1 MHIPHNHITLLK
13 QYPSTGQKNQKKTKK
28 QKDEALTKA
37 EIEVQKTQINSVDTV
52 KALEEAFDQL
62 TTSQARN
69 SIGLEKLIGQQEQ
82 LGKTILTAAQ
92 QSTFLEQRNRE
103 LNKTF
108 KISSVSAATLG
119 DRYDKI
125 ATSVGTGGKQIRK
138 YAQELNTLLPLQAKN
153 ITENDKATGTMN
165 KFGKQLLTTGKYF
178 RENFGMGA
186 ESVQGFARFAATAT
200 DGAAGTEDILAQ
212 TVGYVAELEK
222 VTGLVGTTEAILSGI
237 SNLSADVQLNF
248 RRFPTDLGIAV
259 LKARMLGTS
268 LGEVF
273 SIGKNLLNIEQSV
286 GNELEY
292 QLLSGK
298 RLVNAQGESLTQKF
312 REATL
317 SGNASDS
324 ADALTEILESQG
336 DVIKDNFFARKQLAE
351 TLGIGEDKLANMLQQ
366 RELLAKASA
375 DNPEAEKILKLQGD
389 SLATAI
395 KNYSVDGKEA
405 TDAQKEAL
413 AQLAENRANQMTTD
427 EKIVLGIEKLT
438 TAVIQRQTFDMGGS
452 AAVVG
457 SVQSTFT
464 DPKVLENLLKQPQEL
479 FGATE
484 KGFRKTLGAL
494 GQTSLV
500 FGTIKDQLTAMAA
513 PLGGFVNA
521 ISTATSY
528 LQAAAFGGIDSL
540 TATTVEAINIG
551 TAGSI
556 NGGSGK
562 KEEQDFIS
570 RPGSGIASFSSQ
582 DTVIGAKP
590 GGPIDQMLASS
601 TDVGSGTSIDYNAI
615 ASSGGDGGTSIDYN
629 AMANA
634 IASAGGN
641 GGTSIDYGKMA
652 QAIAGAI
659 KNIQIVA
666 PTDIYKDSSMNM
678 GSLT

>member
-13 QYPSTGQKNQKKTKK
+13 QYPSTGQKQTKK
-28 QKDEALTKA
+28 QKDKAQTKA
-37 EIEVQKTQINSVDTV
+37 EIEVKKTQINTVGTV

-108 KISSVSAATLG
+108 KISSVSAAGLG
-119 DRYDKI
+119 DRFDII
-125 ATSVGTGGKQIRK
+125 ADSIGTGGKQIRK

-222 VTGLVGTTEAILSGI
+222 VTGLVGTTEAKLSGI
-237 SNLSADVQLNF
+237 SNLPADVHLNF
-248 RRFPTDLGIAV
+248 RRFPTVLGIAV

-375 DNPEAEKILKLQGD
+375 DNPDAERILKLQGD

-500 FGTIKDQLTAMAA
+500 FGTIKDQLTAIAA
-513 PLGGFVNA
+513 PLGGFA
-521 ISTATSY
+521 KIISETALSY

-551 TAGSI
+551 SAGSI
-556 NGGSGK
+556 NGGSG

-601 TDVGSGTSIDYNAI
+601 TDVGSGTSIDYNA
-615 ASSGGDGGTSIDYN
+615 
-629 AMANA
+629 MANV

>member
-1 MHIPHNHITLLK
+1 MHIPHNYITLLK
-13 QYPSTGQKNQKKTKK
+13 QYPRTGIKKTQK
-28 QKDEALTKA
+28 QKDDALDKA
-37 EIEVQKTQINSVDTV
+37 EIEVQKGQIDNIGTIN
-52 KALEEAFDQL
+52 KLQKAFDQL
-62 TTSQARN
+62 TTTQARN
-69 SIGLEKLIGQQEQ
+69 SIGLEKLVGQQEQ
-82 LGKTILTAAQ
+82 LGKTILNAAQ

-108 KISSVSAATLG
+108 KISSVAAAGLG
-119 DRYDKI
+119 DRFDTI
-125 ATSVGTGGKQIRK
+125 ADSIGTGGKQIRK
-138 YAQELNTLLPLQAKN
+138 YAQELNTLLPLQAAN
-153 ITENDKATGTMN
+153 ITKNDKATSTMN

-186 ESVQGFARFAATAT
+186 ESVQGFARFAATAN

-222 VTGLVGTTEAILSGI
+222 VTGLVGTTETILSGI
-237 SNLSADVQLNF
+237 SNLASDVQLNF
-248 RRFPTDLGIAV
+248 RRFPTDLGLAV

-268 LGEVF
+268 LGEVY

-298 RLVNAQGESLTQKF
+298 RLVNTQGESLTQKF

-324 ADALTEILESQG
+324 ADALNEILESQG
-336 DVIKDNFFARKQLAE
+336 DTIKDNFFARKQLAE
-351 TLGIGEDKLANMLQQ
+351 TLGIGEEKLSRMVQQ
-366 RELLAKASA
+366 RELLQDAG
-375 DNPEAEKILKLQGD
+375 PGAERILELQGED
-389 SLATAI
+389 LATEI
-395 KNYSVDGKEA
+395 NKFNVEA

-413 AQLAENRANQMTTD
+413 KQLVENRANQMTTD

-438 TAVIQRQTFDMGGS
+438 TAVIQRQTQEMGGS

-464 DPKVLENLLKQPQEL
+464 DPSVLENLLKQPAEL

-484 KGFRKTLGAL
+484 SGFRKTLGAL

-500 FGTIKDQLTAMAA
+500 FGTIKDQLTAIAA
-513 PLGGFVNA
+513 PIGVF
-521 ISTATSY
+521 STAIAKVGAL
-528 LQAAAFGGIDSL
+528 LQAATFDGIDSL
-540 TATTVEAINIG
+540 NATTVEAINIG
-551 TAGSI
+551 SAGNI
-556 NGGSGK
+556 NGGVSGGPS
-562 KEEQDFIS
+562 QDDFIS
-570 RPGSGIASFSSQ
+570 RPGGGVTSFSSQ
-582 DTVIGAKP
+582 DTIVGAKS

-601 TDVGSGTSIDYNAI
+601 TAGGSGP
-615 ASSGGDGGTSIDYN
+615 
-629 AMANA
+629 
-634 IASAGGN
+634 
-641 GGTSIDYGKMA
+641 SIDYGKMA
-652 QAIAGAI
+652 QAFAGAMR
-659 KNIQIVA
+659 NIQIVA

>member
-1 MHIPHNHITLLK
+1 MHIPHNYITLLK
-13 QYPSTGQKNQKKTKK
+13 QYPRTGIKKTQK
-28 QKDEALTKA
+28 QKDDALDKA
-37 EIEVQKTQINSVDTV
+37 EIEVQKGQIDNIGTIN
-52 KALEEAFDQL
+52 KLQKAFDQL
-62 TTSQARN
+62 TTTQARN
-69 SIGLEKLIGQQEQ
+69 SIGLEKLVGQQEQ
-82 LGKTILTAAQ
+82 LGKTILNAAQ

-108 KISSVSAATLG
+108 KISSVAAAGLG
-119 DRYDKI
+119 DRFDTI
-125 ATSVGTGGKQIRK
+125 ADSIGTGGKQIRK
-138 YAQELNTLLPLQAKN
+138 YAQELNTLLPLQAAN
-153 ITENDKATGTMN
+153 ITKNDKATSTMN

-186 ESVQGFARFAATAT
+186 ESVQGFARFAASANE
-200 DGAAGTEDILAQ
+200 GAMGTEDILAQ

-237 SNLSADVQLNF
+237 SNLASDVQLNF
-248 RRFPTDLGIAV
+248 RRFPTDLGLAV

-268 LGEVF
+268 LGEVY

-298 RLVNAQGESLTQKF
+298 RLVNTQGESLTQKF

-324 ADALTEILESQG
+324 ADALNEILESQG
-336 DVIKDNFFARKQLAE
+336 DTIKDNFFARKQLAE
-351 TLGIGEDKLANMLQQ
+351 TLGIGEEKLAKMLQQ
-366 RELLAKASA
+366 RELLEQAGSG
-375 DNPEAEKILKLQGD
+375 AEKILELSGDKLLTGIE
-389 SLATAI
+389 TYTI
-395 KNYSVDGKEA
+395 DGKEA

-413 AQLAENRANQMTTD
+413 KQLVENRANQMTTD

-438 TAVIQRQTFDMGGS
+438 TAVIQRQTQEMGGS

-464 DPKVLENLLKQPQEL
+464 DPSVLENLLKQPAEL

-484 KGFRKTLGAL
+484 SGFRKTLGAL

-500 FGTIKDQLTAMAA
+500 FGTIKDQLTAIAA
-513 PLGGFVNA
+513 PIGVF
-521 ISTATSY
+521 STAIAKVGAL
-528 LQAAAFGGIDSL
+528 LQAATFDGIDSL
-540 TATTVEAINIG
+540 NATTVEAINIG
-551 TAGSI
+551 SAGNI
-556 NGGSGK
+556 NGGVSGGPS
-562 KEEQDFIS
+562 QDDFIS
-570 RPGSGIASFSSQ
+570 RPGGGVTSFSSQ
-582 DTVIGAKP
+582 DTIVGAKS

-601 TDVGSGTSIDYNAI
+601 TAGGSGP
-615 ASSGGDGGTSIDYN
+615 
-629 AMANA
+629 
-634 IASAGGN
+634 
-641 GGTSIDYGKMA
+641 SIDYGKMA
-652 QAIAGAI
+652 QAFAGAMR
-659 KNIQIVA
+659 NIQIVA

>member
-13 QYPSTGQKNQKKTKK
+13 QYPSTGQKKKTKK
-28 QKDEALTKA
+28 EKDEALTKA
-37 EIEVQKTQINSVDTV
+37 EIEAKKTQVDTVGTV
-52 KALEEAFDQL
+52 KALEKAFEQL
-62 TTSQARN
+62 TTTQARN
-69 SIGLEKLIGQQEQ
+69 SIGLEKLVGQQER
-82 LGKTILTAAQ
+82 LGKTILNAAQ

-108 KISSVSAATLG
+108 KISSVSAADLG
-119 DRYDKI
+119 DRFDII
-125 ATSVGTGGKQIRK
+125 ADSIGTGGKQIRK

-153 ITENDKATGTMN
+153 ITKNDKATGTMN

-186 ESVQGFARFAATAT
+186 ESVQGFARFAATAN

-222 VTGLVGTTEAILSGI
+222 VTGLVGTTETILSGI
-237 SNLSADVQLNF
+237 SNLASDVQLNF
-248 RRFPTDLGIAV
+248 RRFPTDLGLAV

-268 LGEVF
+268 LGEVY

-317 SGNASDS
+317 SGDANAS
-324 ADALTEILESQG
+324 ADALNEILESQG
-336 DVIKDNFFARKQLAE
+336 DTIKDNFFARKQLAE
-351 TLGIGEDKLANMLQQ
+351 TLGIGEDKLSQMVQQ
-366 RELLAKASA
+366 RELLQDAG
-375 DNPEAEKILKLQGD
+375 PEAEAILKLQGED
-389 SLATAI
+389 LATAI
-395 KNYSVDGKEA
+395 NKFNVEA
-405 TDAQKEAL
+405 TDTQKAAL
-413 AQLAENRANQMTTD
+413 KQLVENRANQMTTD

-494 GQTSLV
+494 GQTSMV
-500 FGTIKDQLTAMAA
+500 FGTIKDQLETIAA
-513 PLGGFVNA
+513 PLGGFV
-521 ISTATSY
+521 TAVSKVTDM
-528 LQAAAFGGIDSL
+528 LAAAVFDGIDSL
-540 TATTVEAINIG
+540 NATTVEAINIG
-551 TAGSI
+551 TAGNI
-556 NGGSGK
+556 NGGVSGGPSK
-562 KEEQDFIS
+562 NDFIS
-570 RPGSGIASFSSQ
+570 RPGGGITSFSSQ

-615 ASSGGDGGTSIDYN
+615 A
-629 AMANA
+629 NA

-652 QAIAGAI
+652 AAFTSAI